1 MDFSLDTCGRRR
13 CLLLLYL
20 FVLEAAANC
29 HNPEGRENIVLTTE
43 ALLLN
48 TFPEGI
54 GVTLECANGY
64 VKESGSEVISCTDGK
79 WTEPDL
85 ICKKKDCGLPQPQP
99 HMHFDTSG
107 GTLFGAV
114 IKVTCDKGYDISGL
128 SHKHCLSKGWNGK
141 STCEIVT
148 CEEPAEVTNG
158 RSRWDGQGEP
168 EYGQVINFVCDE
180 GYILVGPTSI
190 MCTETGEY
198 NSEPPKCQGVTTEDR
213 ITTTIAT
220 TPAPSTQAST
230 STASS
235 ATSTAHQEKH
245 VTTSATPTVS
255 PSARGGRDIF
265 TAEDKATTANVTST
279 ASFQDKHDGTVIT
292 NSDTGYMNVIAS
304 VIGISLVT
312 CIVVYF
318 LHKFLL
324 RKKGSY
330 DTREDLKPE
339 LLQFQ
344 NL

>member
-29 HNPEGRENIVLTTE
+29 PNPEGRENIVLTTE

-158 RSRWDGQGEP
+158 RSHWDGQGEP

-255 PSARGGRDIF
+255 PSAR
-265 TAEDKATTANVTST
+265 
-279 ASFQDKHDGTVIT
+279 DKHDGTVIT

>member
-29 HNPEGRENIVLTTE
+29 PNPEGRENIVLTTE
-43 ALLLN
+43 ALLVN

-64 VKESGSEVISCTDGK
+64 VIESGSGVISCTDGK

-85 ICKKKDCGLPQPQP
+85 ICKKKDCGPPQPQP
-99 HMHFDTSG
+99 HMSFDTSD

-114 IKVTCDKGYDISGL
+114 IKVICDKGYEISGL
-128 SHKHCLSKGWNGK
+128 SHKHCFSKGWNGK

-158 RSRWDGQGEP
+158 RSLWDGQGEP
-168 EYGQVINFVCDE
+168 EYGQVITFVCDE
-180 GYILVGPTSI
+180 GYNLVGHDSI
-190 MCTETGEY
+190 MCNENGEY
-198 NSEPPKCQGVTTEDR
+198 NFEPPKCQ
-213 ITTTIAT
+213 
-220 TPAPSTQAST
+220 
-230 STASS
+230 
-235 ATSTAHQEKH
+235 
-245 VTTSATPTVS
+245 
-255 PSARGGRDIF
+255 GGRDIF
-265 TAEDKATTANVTST
+265 TAEDKATTANVTPT
-279 ASFQDKHDGTVIT
+279 TSFQDKHDGTVIT
-292 NSDTGYMNVIAS
+292 NSDTGYVNVIAS
-304 VIGISLVT
+304 VIGISLVS